1 MEPTRRFW
9 VAGVLATGGAVLA
22 ILLGDIYWLG
32 IPLGITAWILADQL
46 VFTTTLTHATQT
58 PPLHQTLTQDTV
70 LVDEPT
76 TLDIEVTESAAK
88 LAALDAEF
96 SIVDHPAITVEGTQ
110 TYTFEDATPA
120 VTIPLQVDVAGSYTI
135 APPTVTATSH
145 QGLFSETLQLGTQCS
160 LTGNPRV
167 PRDIHIGTGGERIA
181 VAAGE
186 HDAAQGGGG
195 FEPGELREYLPG
207 DPTNRIDW
215 KATARLGEPHIREA
229 ETESTRRTH
238 LFVDRRTPMHAG
250 PDDLTKLAH
259 ARETAIW
266 LTEHIARLGDP
277 LALTIVGDDDA
288 VGSQTTDA
296 STAQYQHIRR
306 QLRDLSAGTPT
317 AAGTPQSTRSA
328 TRSSQ
333 EARDVADSLTDDSTF
348 SRTLQPY
355 FQHVDAYIDR
365 VTTDPLF
372 QSVQKRL
379 ADNGGDSWLIIITDD
394 TNRVELLETT
404 RMAAGVD
411 THVSV
416 FVLPSVLFDEQAFTD
431 LEEAYAE
438 YRDFEEFRQ
447 QLAAIPNTSAFE
459 VGPHDRLAALLEA
472 APSQEVQL

>member
-1 MEPTRRFW
+1 M
-9 VAGVLATGGAVLA
+9 
-22 ILLGDIYWLG
+22 
-32 IPLGITAWILADQL
+32 
-46 VFTTTLTHATQT
+46 
-58 PPLHQTLTQDTV
+58 
-70 LVDEPT
+70 
-76 TLDIEVTESAAK
+76 
-88 LAALDAEF
+88 
-96 SIVDHPAITVEGTQ
+96 
-110 TYTFEDATPA
+110 
-120 VTIPLQVDVAGSYTI
+120 
-135 APPTVTATSH
+135 
-145 QGLFSETLQLGTQCS
+145 
-160 LTGNPRV
+160 
-167 PRDIHIGTGGERIA
+167 
-181 VAAGE
+181 
-186 HDAAQGGGG
+186 
-195 FEPGELREYLPG
+195 
-207 DPTNRIDW
+207 DW
-215 KATARLGEPHIREA
+215 KATARLGEPHIHEV

-238 LFVDRRTPMHAG
+238 LFVDRRTPMDAG
-250 PDDLTKLAH
+250 PDGLTKLAH

-266 LTEHIARLGDP
+266 LTEHITNLGDP

-288 VGSQTTDA
+288 VGSQTTEA
-296 STAQYQHIRR
+296 STAQYQRIRR

-317 AAGTPQSTRSA
+317 AAGSPQSTRSA

-333 EARDVADSLTDDSTF
+333 EARDVADSLTDDSVF

-365 VTTDPLF
+365 VTADPLF

-379 ADNGGDSWLIIITDD
+379 ANDGGDSWLIIITDD

-416 FVLPSVLFDEQAFTD
+416 FVLPSVLFDEQVFTN